1 MSPCAILGDPEAI
14 RAQVKRILSC
24 RDFDA
29 SERNRRFLEYVVEET
44 IEGRADRIKA
54 YSIATSVF
62 GRNESFD
69 PQQDAIVR
77 IEAGRMR
84 RSLEHYYLTS
94 GLSDPIRISIP
105 VGSYAPSFSL
115 SQAEAD
121 AQQATSPAPPADSAT
136 VREPVRRPTVHVA
149 EFVAEG
155 SAEGIN
161 DLARGIT
168 RRVIVEL
175 TRFTDLAVVAS
186 TSPERHAEPND
197 IATLRSARG
206 VDFVLSGAIAHAEGH
221 LCAEVLLRDTSTGQY
236 IWSDDFALNHAADS
250 AATVRGQVADRVV
263 AAIGQPTG
271 IIFSY
276 MARERAK
283 GNPVASESFDSVV
296 RFHDYWRTFDR
307 EQFEPVRQALERTIE
322 RDPYYAEA
330 FACLS
335 QLYSNSVRF
344 GYKGTA
350 THLDPIGRAIAL
362 AQRAV
367 QLSPASG
374 RSYLA
379 LAIAYWFNGQVDSAI
394 DALET
399 SRSLNP
405 NDMEVL
411 AELGMRHAAR
421 ANWQVGIP
429 MIEEAY
435 RRGPSLTCSYRIA
448 LSIWHFMHGRHD
460 EALSEASKIN
470 MPWVIYPFILIA
482 VSAHH
487 LGRRKEASAALKSLL
502 LLRPDYG
509 TTIVT
514 DLRARNMHPDIILA
528 LVRGLRDAGLACG
541 PAVVSE
547 IRRVPVRL

>member
-1 MSPCAILGDPEAI
+1 MLPCAMLGNPEAI
-14 RAQVKRILSC
+14 REQVKRILSC

-44 IEGRADRIKA
+44 IEGRAERIKA

-105 VGSYAPSFSL
+105 IGSYVPSFSL
-115 SQAEAD
+115 PQAEAD
-121 AQQATSPAPPADSAT
+121 AQQASSPAPPAHSAA
-136 VREPVRRPTVHVA
+136 REPVHRPTVQVS

-155 SAEGIN
+155 SADGII

-168 RRVIVEL
+168 RRVIVGL
-175 TRFTDLAVVAS
+175 TRFTDLAVVGPS
-186 TSPERHAEPND
+186 SPEGHSKPND
-197 IATLRSARG
+197 SAAPRCERG
-206 VDFVLSGAIAHAEGH
+206 IDFILSGAIAHAEGH
-221 LCAEVLLRDTSTGQY
+221 LSAEVLLRDTSTGQY
-236 IWSDDFALNHAADS
+236 IWSDDFELTYAADS
-250 AATVRGQVADRVV
+250 AATVRGQIADRVV
-263 AAIGQPTG
+263 AAVGQPFG

-276 MARERAK
+276 MARERAQ

-307 EQFEPVRQALERTIE
+307 EQFEPVRQALERTTE

-350 THLDPIGRAIAL
+350 PHLDPIGRAITL

-367 QLSPASG
+367 QLSPASS
-374 RSYLA
+374 RAYLA
-379 LAIAYWFNGQVDSAI
+379 LAIAYWFSGQVDSAI
-394 DALET
+394 NALET

-411 AELGMRHAAR
+411 AELGLRHAAR
-421 ANWQVGIP
+421 TNWQTGIP

-435 RRGPSLTCSYRIA
+435 RRSPSLSCSYRIG
-448 LSIWHFMHGRHD
+448 LSMWHSMHGRPD

-482 VSAHH
+482 VSAHQ
-487 LGRRKEASAALKSLL
+487 LGRQKEAAAALKSLL

-514 DLRARNMHPDIILA
+514 DLKARNIHPDIISA
-528 LVRGLRDAGLACG
+528 MVRGLRDAGLACG
-541 PAVVSE
+541 PAAISVSK
-547 IRRVPVRL
+547 RVPVKL

>member
-14 RAQVKRILSC
+14 RAQVKRILGC

-105 VGSYAPSFSL
+105 VGSYVPSFSL
-115 SQAEAD
+115 PQGEVD
-121 AQQATSPAPPADSAT
+121 AKQSTSPAQAAQSAT
-136 VREPVRRPTVHVA
+136 VREPVRRPTIHVA

-155 SAEGIN
+155 SADGMT
-161 DLARGIT
+161 DFVRGIT
-168 RRVIVEL
+168 RRVIVGL
-175 TRFTDLAVVAS
+175 TRFTDLAVVGSDWADG
-186 TSPERHAEPND
+186 HMEPND
-197 IATLRSARG
+197 IAALRIGRG
-206 VDFVLSGAIAHAEGH
+206 VDFILSGAIAHAEDH
-221 LCAEVLLRDTSTGQY
+221 LCAEVLLRDMATGQY
-236 IWSDDFALNHAADS
+236 IWSDYFEMTYASDTAA
-250 AATVRGQVADRVV
+250 AVRSQIADRVV
-263 AAIGQPTG
+263 GAVGQPSG

-276 MARERAK
+276 MARERAR

-307 EQFEPVRQALERTIE
+307 DQFEPVRQALERTTE

-350 THLDPIGRAIAL
+350 PHLDPIGRAIAL

-367 QLSPASG
+367 QLSPASS
-374 RSYLA
+374 RAYLA

-399 SRSLNP
+399 SRGLNP

-435 RRGPSLTCSYRIA
+435 RRSPSLSCSYRIA
-448 LSIWHFMHGRHD
+448 LSMWQFMHGRHA

-487 LGRRKEASAALKSLL
+487 LGHRKEAAAALKSLL

-509 TTIVT
+509 STIVT
-514 DLRARNMHPDIILA
+514 DLKARNMHPDIILA

-541 PAVVSE
+541 PTVVSE
-547 IRRVPVRL
+547 ISRVPVTH